1 MDKSKVKTQ
10 ENGSGSQEEYAD
22 NDRLIVNNNQ
32 LRLGSTE

>member
-10 ENGSGSQEEYAD
+10 VNGGGCQEEYAG
-22 NDRLIVNNNQ
+22 NDRLIINNNQ